1 MTGLPDDLI
10 QSFQIDGPGL
20 RGRLIRMGPAADE
33 VLRRHDYPEPV
44 AQLLGEA
51 LALAAALAGALKYE
65 GVFTVQTKGDGPV
78 RLMVADITSS
88 GQLRGYA
95 QFDPERLE
103 AALAGPVE
111 GAVPKL
117 LGAGYLAFTVD
128 QGNDTERYQGIVEL
142 TGATLADCAHHYF
155 RQSEQIEAGIR
166 LACGLVTHG
175 DHTHWRA
182 GAMMIQRVPDEGGI
196 DEDGE
201 EVTPDIAPTAQ
212 EEADDAWRRALLL
225 MGTGTTAELIDPNL
239 APNDLLFRLFH
250 EDGVRVYAPQY
261 LRAECRCSRERVS
274 SVLAVLPQA
283 EIEEMKEDGEV
294 VVTCEFC
301 NRHYRYDDA
310 ALAEL
315 YAAATTE

>member
-33 VLRRHDYPEPV
+33 VLSRHDYPEPV

-95 QFDPERLE
+95 QFDQERLD

-166 LACGLVTHG
+166 LACGKDG
-175 DHTHWRA
+175 AQRWRA

-201 EVTPDIAPTAQ
+201 EVAPPVAPTARD
-212 EEADDAWRRALLL
+212 EADDAWRRALLL
-225 MGTGTTAELIDPNL
+225 MGTGTTAELIDPAL
-239 APNDLLFRLFH
+239 APSELLFRLFH
-250 EDGVRVYAPQY
+250 EDGVRVYTPQY
-261 LRAECRCSRERVS
+261 LRAECRCSRDRVS
-274 SVLAVLPQA
+274 SVLAVLPQG
-283 EIEEMKEDGEV
+283 EIEEMKEDGEI

-310 ALAEL
+310 ALAAL
-315 YAAATTE
+315 YG